1 MSNHPDDIRPFHFK
15 QFSLYHHK
23 SSMKVGTDAILLGVW
38 ADVNSSETV
47 LDIGSGCGIISLLI
61 ACRSNA
67 IVDAVEID
75 FASFEESTENFKN
88 SDFSDRLSVAQT
100 NFIDYVKTCKREYD
114 LIISNPPFFSNN
126 NFKPKDSQRKDARHT
141 DALSFEKLCDGV
153 SKILKAE
160 GKFCVVIPRNER
172 IKFLEVA
179 SLFNLHLQKQL
190 SIHPKRNQAA
200 NRFNLQLGFDTP
212 SEVQKENIYIREND
226 LTFTLQF
233 VSLLKKYYI
242 GWD

>member
-1 MSNHPDDIRPFHFK
+1 MSNHPNDIRPFHFK
-15 QFSLYHHK
+15 QFSLHHHK

-38 ADVNSSETV
+38 ANLESSKTV

-75 FASFEESTENFKN
+75 FASFEESKENFNN
-88 SDFSDRLSVAQT
+88 SDFSDRLSVVQT
-100 NFIDYVKTCKREYD
+100 NFVDYVKRYKKVYD

-126 NFKPKDSQRKDARHT
+126 NFKPKNSQRKDARHT
-141 DALSFEKLCDGV
+141 DTLSFDQLCNGV
-153 SKILKAE
+153 SKMLKPK

-172 IKFLEVA
+172 EKILEVA
-179 SLFNLHLQKQL
+179 SLFKLHLQKQL
-190 SIHPKRNQAA
+190 SIHPKRNQSA
-200 NRFNLQLGFDTP
+200 NRFNLQLGFEIP

-226 LTFTLQF
+226 LTFTHQF
-233 VSLLKKYYI
+233 VSLLKNYYI